1 MGQDNKNKTI
11 IGTMAPVIPRSVP
24 PGSVP
29 PGSVPPAGVQQP
41 SMPPASMPPASHQQ
55 QTIMTPGMAPGMAPG
70 PMPGYPPAPGYPAGP
85 SYPGVPGAP
94 PLGAGDPDLL
104 VGQELCGY
112 TIKRKLAEGGM
123 GVVFEGEHGKIGRR
137 GAIKLLKL
145 EFCRSEEVIERF
157 RQEARAVNAIRHE
170 NIVDIYDFGRDQ
182 HGRVFFV
189 MEYLEGEPLSSR
201 IRRGALPWHEAF
213 PILDQ
218 TLRALKAAHDK
229 GFVHRDLKPDN
240 IWLKYVDGRI
250 QVKLLD
256 FGIAK
261 LVGAESPREK
271 LTQTGSVIGTPH
283 YMSPEQIN
291 GSRDVDH
298 RTDIY
303 AMGVIT
309 YEMFTGVTPFVGD
322 TLQAIMTGHLFKEP
336 PRLAEIPPNLGVPAP
351 IAEIVERM
359 LVKDA
364 SARYDSVADVL
375 SDLYAVYQHQPPERA
390 HTLSRERPTRTSM
403 QVPGMVAAPA
413 APPRGKGARA
423 AVIGGVLAAGLAVGG
438 VAIWQSQQ
446 VAEPA
451 PAPTETTTTTTETT
465 TTTTATTTEPPIN
478 PDEAR
483 KDAETTLRASL
494 RETEPKVRAQGAD
507 ALGKVKDQPSVPVLT
522 ELAEK
527 DVDDQVRGHAGEALG
542 AIGVAEAAPL
552 LQKLEAA
559 APSPLKV
566 LYASALAR
574 LGDARARDR
583 LHGHARSRDLA
594 VALGAGLKLADV
606 SQPGDRKA
614 IQALQGL
621 VAQEAKL
628 REITEDPYI
637 AVLLMTKLAALRH
650 EPSRKELYALL
661 ERDHP
666 GARLAAAK
674 GLARL
679 GDDAGKKFLEE
690 ELANEG
696 SKDRLDAAMAL
707 IPLGEYAGFDLLTE
721 QLAAREPE
729 IRRLAARGLGEIGER
744 KSLKALIAL
753 AGDKDWTLRVAAS
766 AAILSI
772 VGLDP
777 QVLAQ
782 ASVDWTK
789 SALDSQD
796 WAVRQAAAGV
806 LGDLKEAEAV
816 PLLGK
821 AIADK
826 DPKVRLAA
834 AASAGKLKGQKAAE
848 TVARAVTEEQDPKV
862 KEQQVKALGEIG
874 NPVAKGTLTQIAQDP
889 GRIGVFAAGSLI
901 AVGDTSAKA
910 RLDAA
915 VAAPQTELRLAAVEA
930 ASAAKNPIVVPTLKT
945 GVADRVLDVRFT
957 AAEGLA
963 AFKAEKDAAKPV
975 LEEALKRKDL
985 LPRAMAAL
993 LKFDEPVSAKVP
1005 TPAQMLESADPKQRL
1020 AAVPIVRAMPPKDG
1034 VPLLRRLVADP
1045 DRDVRR
1051 AGVDAIEGVATTDKD
1066 EAIKLYRPLARNTD
1080 AVVRAKA
1087 QSKLA
1092 ELAPKPEPQNPE
1104 PPKPAATV
1112 PDPKPTPA
1120 GDPAL
1125 PVVQAAAEKAAAS
1138 AAVIAPTTQRVEQ
1151 LAGEL
1156 AAAIAG
1162 TNKPDRAAIKRVEDL
1177 AKNIGD
1183 AAAKLEAVAGEVG
1196 TAAKDAAA
1204 AAGARPSADARKHV
1218 DAASAHATAARGAAD
1233 TARSKA
1239 EDAEEQAKK
1248 FKVQWAG
1255 DPSALIDGADAAI
1268 DANNFGDA
1276 RRKLDEAA
1284 KLLRERKQ
1292 TNPNLQYSYGR
1303 LYDKQA
1309 AQAKDPATQRKLLL
1323 QAVTAYGGFAK
1334 AGKGPKVQIA
1344 RGRAAEL
1351 EEKLQRLP
1359 K

>member
-1 MGQDNKNKTI
+1 MGQDSKNKTI
-11 IGTMAPVIPRSVP
+11 IGTLAPVIPRSVP

-41 SMPPASMPPASHQQ
+41 SVPPGSMPPGSVPPASHQQ
-55 QTIMTPGMAPGMAPG
+55 PTIMTPGMTPGMAPSY
-70 PMPGYPPAPGYPAGP
+70 PGYPGG
-85 SYPGVPGAP
+85 PGAP
-94 PLGAGDPDLL
+94 LPGVGDPDLL

-189 MEYLEGEPLSSR
+189 MEYLEGEPLSAR
-201 IRRGALPWHEAF
+201 IRRGALPWQEAF
-213 PILDQ
+213 PVLDQ
-218 TLRALKAAHDK
+218 TLRALHAAHDK

-240 IWLKYVDGRI
+240 IWLKYVDGQI

-261 LVGAESPREK
+261 LVGSESPREK

-336 PRLAEIPPNLGVPAP
+336 PRLAQIPANLGVPAP

-375 SDLYAVYQHQPPERA
+375 SDLYAVYQHQPPARA
-390 HTLSRERPTRTSM
+390 QTLSRERPTRTSM

-413 APPRGKGARA
+413 APPRGKGKRA
-423 AVIGGVLAAGLAVGG
+423 AVIGGVIAAGLAVGG

-446 VAEPA
+446 GSEPA
-451 PAPTETTTTTTETT
+451 AMATTETATTTTEQTT
-465 TTTTATTTEPPIN
+465 PTQPPAEPPIN

-494 RETEPKVRAQGAD
+494 RETEPTVRVQGAD
-507 ALGKVKDQPSVPVLT
+507 ALGKIKDQPSVPVLT
-522 ELAEK
+522 ELAEQ

-542 AIGVAEAAPL
+542 AIGVTEAAPL

-559 APSPLKV
+559 APPPLKV

-574 LGDARARDR
+574 LGDQRARDR
-583 LHGHARSRDLA
+583 LHGYARSRDLA
-594 VALGAGLKLADV
+594 VAFGAGLKLADV
-606 SQPGDRKA
+606 SQPGDPRA
-614 IQALQGL
+614 IGALQGL
-621 VAQEAKL
+621 AAQEAKL
-628 REITEDPYI
+628 RELTQDPYV

-650 EPSRKELYALL
+650 APARKELYALL

-679 GDDAGKKFLEE
+679 GDDAGKKILEE
-690 ELANEG
+690 VLASEG
-696 SKDRLDAAMAL
+696 SKDRLDAALAL
-707 IPLGEYAGFDLLTE
+707 IPLGEYAGFDLITE
-721 QLAAREPE
+721 QLAAREPD

-789 SALDSQD
+789 NALASEN
-796 WAVRQAAAGV
+796 WAERQAAAGV
-806 LGDLKEAEAV
+806 LGDLKEEEAV

-821 AIADK
+821 AIEDK
-826 DPKVRLAA
+826 DPRVRLAA
-834 AASAGKLKGQKAAE
+834 AANAGKLKGRQAAE
-848 TVARAVTEEQDPKV
+848 TVARAVTAEQDPKV
-862 KEQQVKALGEIG
+862 KEQQVKALGQIG
-874 NPVAKGTLTQIAQDP
+874 SPVAKDTLAQIAQDP
-889 GRIGVFAAGSLI
+889 GRLGVFAAGSLI

-945 GVADRVLDVRFT
+945 GVTDRVLDVRFA

-963 AFKAEKDAAKPV
+963 GFKAEKDAAKPV

-993 LKFDEPVSAKVP
+993 LKFDEQVSTKVQ
-1005 TPAQMLESADPKQRL
+1005 TPAQMLESTDPKQRL

-1045 DRDVRR
+1045 DREVRR
-1051 AGVDAIEGVATTDKD
+1051 AGVDAIEGVAEKDKD
-1066 EAIKLYRPLARNTD
+1066 EAIKLYKPLARDAD

-1092 ELAPKPEPQNPE
+1092 ELVPPRPPPPPPPPVVKQPEPSA
-1104 PPKPAATV
+1104 PPP
-1112 PDPKPTPA
+1112 PPPTPV
-1120 GDPAL
+1120 DLTL
-1125 PVVQAAAEKAAAS
+1125 PEVRKLADQVTEAIAEVK
-1138 AAVIAPTTQRVEQ
+1138 PTTQVIEQ

-1156 AAAIAG
+1156 ATTIAG
-1162 TNKPDRAAIKRVEDL
+1162 TTKPDPATSKRVDEL
-1177 AKNIGD
+1177 VKNIGE
-1183 AAAKLEAVAGEVG
+1183 AAAKLEAAAAKAE
-1196 TAAKDAAA
+1196 TAAKAAA
-1204 AAGARPSADARKHV
+1204 KAATGAAGTSPSADARKLV
-1218 DAASAHATAARGAAD
+1218 EDASARAVTARDAAAA
-1233 TARSKA
+1233 ARSKA
-1239 EDAEEQAKK
+1239 EDAAEQAKK
-1248 FKVQWAG
+1248 FKAQWAA
-1255 DPSALIDGADAAI
+1255 DPKALIQVANVAI
-1268 DANNFGDA
+1268 AGGNFSSAKRD
-1276 RRKLDEAA
+1276 LDEAA
-1284 KLLRERKQ
+1284 KLLRERGE
-1292 TNPNLQYSYGR
+1292 TNADLQYSYGR
-1303 LYDKQA
+1303 LYDRQA
-1309 AQAKDPATQRKLLL
+1309 AQTKDPAAQRKLLQ
-1323 QAVTAYGGFAK
+1323 QAVNAYRAFAK
-1334 AGKGPKVQIA
+1334 TGKGPNVQQA
-1344 RGRAAEL
+1344 SGRAEEL
-1351 EEKLQRLP
+1351 EVKLKRLGP
-1359 K
+1359 